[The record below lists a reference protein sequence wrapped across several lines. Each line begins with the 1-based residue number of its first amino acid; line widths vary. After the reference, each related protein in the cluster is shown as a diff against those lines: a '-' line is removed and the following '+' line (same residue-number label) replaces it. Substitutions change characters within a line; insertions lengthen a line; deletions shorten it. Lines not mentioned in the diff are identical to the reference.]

1 MADLSRVGHART
13 QCRTLWWY
21 GEKLSDIARQLDSAE
36 YFSKTKSELQ
46 LHYFRAQMAFI
57 SLVVLSGPLTIFESN
72 DDHKCSHSFND
83 TFFADKPWLVI
94 ARYIIRRHSWLIV
107 RIFWSSSVMNI
118 LPDTKFMQSIILLF
132 NTNFLLSFT
141 VNNSL
146 RNKKNFPIALKLQ
159 NVSLFLDWKF
169 GINWNGGDESSLRL
183 GQRSVILIRATMCT
197 FLKHPLQ
204 GLQFA

>member
-1 MADLSRVGHART
+1 
-13 QCRTLWWY
+13 
-21 GEKLSDIARQLDSAE
+21 
-36 YFSKTKSELQ
+36 
-46 LHYFRAQMAFI
+46 
-57 SLVVLSGPLTIFESN
+57 
-72 DDHKCSHSFND
+72 
-83 TFFADKPWLVI
+83 
-94 ARYIIRRHSWLIV
+94 
-107 RIFWSSSVMNI
+107 MNI